1 MKPIQEQFKQAL
13 KSRSGL
19 SEQSQYGIED
29 IATDLMDELMSDG
42 SLSNVGISLEG
53 LNSQQQRALEDA
65 LVNALMSVGEKYNM
79 VF

>member
-1 MKPIQEQFKQAL
+1 MKPIHEQFKKAL
-13 KSRSGL
+13 RSRAGL
-19 SEQSQYGIED
+19 NEQSQYGVED
-29 IATDLMDELMSDG
+29 IATDLMDELTNDG